1 MGGGEREGVRERES
15 DKERERGRETSG
27 VSRKENQDIRRRY
40 LKYTAGFAV
49 LANG

>member
-15 DKERERGRETSG
+15 DKEREGGRETSG
-27 VSRKENQDIRRRY
+27 VSRKENQDIRRY